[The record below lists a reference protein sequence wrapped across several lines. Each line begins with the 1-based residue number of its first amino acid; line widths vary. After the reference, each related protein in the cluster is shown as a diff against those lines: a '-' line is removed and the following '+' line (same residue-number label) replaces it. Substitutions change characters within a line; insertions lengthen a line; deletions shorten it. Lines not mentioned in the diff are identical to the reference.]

1 MGKFLIL
8 ALIFIIICAIWS
20 LPLYLCVNFVLWV
33 FNIPFHLSLLQSFA
47 ICLLIYVI
55 RKLLFKNVHHS
66 IKIKID
72 NVKINKEDD

>member
-8 ALIFIIICAIWS
+8 VLIFIIICMIWS

-55 RKLLFKNVHHS
+55 KKLLFKNVHHS
-66 IKIKID
+66 IKID
-72 NVKINKEDD
+72 NVKINKGGD